1 MDTLQCALEVSEH
14 PAMVN
19 KVVNY
24 VAIHR
29 EMKNEPPGPQQSALV
44 HESFTLKKT
53 AIPLLDALL

>member
-1 MDTLQCALEVSEH
+1 
-14 PAMVN
+14 MVN

-29 EMKNEPPGPQQSALV
+29 ELKNEPPGPQQSALV